1 MAQGDLGR
9 SLLYRRPVRDLIL
22 ERLPMTLLVF
32 FCTILVTYTLAIAI
46 GVYSATHQY
55 SLGDYFFTTLGF
67 IGIAMFLEGVR
78 TLRGKAPP
86 GEPKPGRFT
95 TIFKRL
101 PFQTHFPKSGL
112 TTSALLPI
120 TAGFLVGVLA
130 AFLGVGGG
138 FIMLPAMIYVI
149 GIPTRVAIGTDL
161 FQIVLTSANVALQQ
175 AITNHTV
182 DVLLAVTLFA
192 GSVIGA
198 RFGVMASRHLRGE
211 QIRVF
216 LAIIVLVVMG
226 ALLYQL
232 LATPGFIIDF
242 ARSGGGH

>member
-1 MAQGDLGR
+1 
-9 SLLYRRPVRDLIL
+9 
-22 ERLPMTLLVF
+22 
-32 FCTILVTYTLAIAI
+32 
-46 GVYSATHQY
+46 
-55 SLGDYFFTTLGF
+55 
-67 IGIAMFLEGVR
+67 
-78 TLRGKAPP
+78 
-86 GEPKPGRFT
+86 
-95 TIFKRL
+95 
-101 PFQTHFPKSGL
+101 
-112 TTSALLPI
+112 
-120 TAGFLVGVLA
+120 
-130 AFLGVGGG
+130 
-138 FIMLPAMIYVI
+138 MLPAMIYVI

-216 LAIIVLVVMG
+216 LAIIVLVVMA

-232 LATPGFIIDF
+232 LATPGFLIDF